1 MSTQEAPNPGK
12 EQADGGSA
20 AADGPSPT
28 LASKSKS
35 SSPPP
40 VTVKKEPGTSETS
53 NGKVG
58 DANPAEICVVI
69 GGNDGGASGAGS
81 RRAQPEGSYVCGVCG
96 KKYKYYNCFQTH
108 VRAHRESES
117 MVGDGL
123 PQTPNSSFRYSCD
136 ICGKKYKY
144 YSCFQEH
151 RDLHAVDDPYE
162 QVVLPVDGLKE
173 EEPVEPYQKI
183 GPKTGSYVCEFCGKQ
198 YKYFNPYQEHVA
210 LHTPMGTPSPLVATS
225 FSTTQKPYT
234 CGACGIQFQFY
245 NNLLEHM
252 QSHAADNENHTK
264 GDSPKTSSASNPQE
278 QLWRGSQAQAQAQAH
293 SSVKLQIQPQN
304 ITSRNHTLSQNN
316 GLPEKER
323 QQVAERL
330 LRTLVDTGARHGAYS
345 TRDAFGN
352 MSALALRQLPRMYNQ
367 VKVKVTC
374 ALGSNASLGIAV
386 TCHSQTSGPDACYV
400 LTAYQVE
407 GSRLKRYVLG
417 VREAELR
424 EGPEQVHHWVQ
435 NVLSEFVMSDI
446 RTVYVSE
453 PRVWAAGFAGSP
465 LGGGGRGRICLRCA
479 GCSLGAVV
487 QAVLGKRSLQAR
499 GLHELAELLSTCRDI
514 ASSSTLALREEQ
526 FTNTS
531 TSTTEEGTQSSPAQC
546 PTPPC
551 WDRMAEALL
560 QVHAHFEQI
569 CEAYGR
575 SKATAPLLQGL
586 NKHLL
591 GTLACLLAPLR
602 LAALELSS
610 QRRPTIQQVLPVYLR
625 LEKFFTSKAGEAGT
639 GTASKLC
646 HYFLEALKEN
656 FKVERAHQVAMVLDP
671 QLKLRSVPAYQH
683 EDIISRA
690 CEMAAE
696 TRDGGMTGGGSSGG
710 EERDTDGPPTPKI
723 SRIEGGGKN
732 GGPSRGTPSSCAM
745 SGNDEGQSQVRQE
758 IFQYLAEPLLQGT
771 PDLFQYWSSAVGE
784 KFPKLARLALWLLAV
799 PAVGIRSEC
808 VTVCEQSLAM
818 KRRQQHQAEKHF
830 SALCGRRVEALCS
843 VAPETNAD
851 GDVTRCWCKLVHH
864 GSQVRLETTGE
875 CGTVRRKGRS
885 KRELVRIREARA
897 TIPGACA
904 TRLPRGK
911 RSLPGLELRV
921 PRQRRR
927 SSQAEENSPDRG
939 KAVYFTG
946 RGDQL
951 RLKPGVEIPR
961 GNFTLEMWIKPEG
974 GQRSPTVIAGLY
986 DKCFYASS
994 DRGWLL
1000 GIQAVSEHGNRDP
1013 RFFFSLKTDRAHKV
1027 TSIHS
1032 NTHYVPN
1039 HWAHVAVTYDGVYM
1053 KLFVN
1058 GAQVGVSRE
1067 QSGDVF
1073 SHLTKKCKVLMIGGN
1088 ALNHN
1093 YRGAVER
1100 VGLWRQ
1106 ARGQRQIVRDMQ
1118 GHEDP
1123 QDLPQLVIRET
1134 FEHPGRKWLT
1144 VKDGSFPQ
1152 PEQGGGGRLGA
1163 LSCGGAGNSDGLLDT
1178 TLQPP
1183 TCGQTV
1189 CDNVEVIKNYN
1200 QLWNFRRPKKVRYRV
1215 INIWDDARMRPT
1227 VSDHQISLQHQQLND
1242 AFSPYNITW
1251 ELSIHNVTNSS
1262 LRNRLILA
1270 NLTVISAKL
1279 AMMHATQNA
1288 TIR

>member
-1 MSTQEAPNPGK
+1 MSAQEAPNPGM
-12 EQADGGSA
+12 EQADGGSTVTDA
-20 AADGPSPT
+20 PSPT
-28 LASKSKS
+28 LAPKPKSTT
-35 SSPPP
+35 PPP
-40 VTVKKEPGTSETS
+40 VTVTVKKEPGTSETS

-58 DANPAEICVVI
+58 DVNPAEICVVI
-69 GGNDGGASGAGS
+69 GGNDGGASGGGS
-81 RRAQPEGSYVCGVCG
+81 RRAQTEGMFALGTPPPTKSTDSCIGSYVCGVCG

-108 VRAHRESES
+108 VRAHRESDT
-117 MVGDGL
+117 MVADGL
-123 PQTPNSSFRYSCD
+123 PQTPNILSPHCSRLPIGDILIPDSFRYSCD

-210 LHTPMGTPSPLVATS
+210 LHTPMGAFDLKTTRVQECGSMDMSKFGHSQTGKIKNIPFRRKLESAIQSSLVDTNSSQNSSGTPSPLVAST

-264 GDSPKTSSASNPQE
+264 GDSPKASGPQE
-278 QLWRGSQAQAQAQAH
+278 QLWRSSQAPAH
-293 SSVKLQIQPQN
+293 SLVKLQIQPQS
-304 ITSRNHTLSQNN
+304 IPQRNHTVSQNN

-330 LRTLVDTGARHGAYS
+330 LRVMCSDLSMLNVLNSKDFLKLAQTLVDTGARHGAYS

-352 MSALALRQLPRMYNQ
+352 MSSLALRQLPRMYNQ

-453 PRVWAAGFAGSP
+453 PKAWAAGLAGSP
-465 LGGGGRGRICLRCA
+465 LGAGGRSKVCLRCA

-499 GLHELAELLSTCRDI
+499 GLHELSDLLSACRDI
-514 ASSSTLALREEQ
+514 ASSTTLSLREEQ
-526 FTNTS
+526 FTKTS
-531 TSTTEEGTQSSPAQC
+531 TSTTEEGTQGSPAQC
-546 PTPPC
+546 PNPPC
-551 WDRMAEALL
+551 WDRTAEALL

-575 SKATAPLLQGL
+575 SKTTAPLLQGL

-610 QRRPTIQQVLPVYLR
+610 QRRPTLQQVLPVYLR

-671 QLKLRSVPAYQH
+671 QVKLCSVPAYQH
-683 EDIISRA
+683 EDIICRA

-696 TRDGGMTGGGSSGG
+696 SRDGGMTGGGGGGGGGG

-723 SRIEGGGKN
+723 SRIEGGGN
-732 GGPSRGTPSSCAM
+732 NCGPSRGTSS
-745 SGNDEGQSQVRQE
+745 SYTGNDEGQSQVRQE

-771 PDLFQYWSSAVGE
+771 PDLFQYWSSAVNE
-784 KFPKLARLALWLLAV
+784 KFPRLSRLAMWLLAV
-799 PAVGIRSEC
+799 PAVGIRNEC

-818 KRRQQHQAEKHF
+818 KRRQQ
-830 SALCGRRVEALCS
+830 
-843 VAPETNAD
+843 
-851 GDVTRCWCKLVHH
+851 VTTEEMNKLIF
-864 GSQVRLETTGE
+864 L
-875 CGTVRRKGRS
+875 RS
-885 KRELVRIREARA
+885 NM
-897 TIPGACA
+897 G
-904 TRLPRGK
+904 
-911 RSLPGLELRV
+911 
-921 PRQRRR
+921 
-927 SSQAEENSPDRG
+927 
-939 KAVYFTG
+939 
-946 RGDQL
+946 
-951 RLKPGVEIPR
+951 
-961 GNFTLEMWIKPEG
+961 
-974 GQRSPTVIAGLY
+974 
-986 DKCFYASS
+986 
-994 DRGWLL
+994 
-1000 GIQAVSEHGNRDP
+1000 
-1013 RFFFSLKTDRAHKV
+1013 
-1027 TSIHS
+1027 
-1032 NTHYVPN
+1032 
-1039 HWAHVAVTYDGVYM
+1039 
-1053 KLFVN
+1053 
-1058 GAQVGVSRE
+1058 
-1067 QSGDVF
+1067 
-1073 SHLTKKCKVLMIGGN
+1073 
-1088 ALNHN
+1088 
-1093 YRGAVER
+1093 
-1100 VGLWRQ
+1100 
-1106 ARGQRQIVRDMQ
+1106 
-1118 GHEDP
+1118 
-1123 QDLPQLVIRET
+1123 
-1134 FEHPGRKWLT
+1134 
-1144 VKDGSFPQ
+1144 
-1152 PEQGGGGRLGA
+1152 
-1163 LSCGGAGNSDGLLDT
+1163 
-1178 TLQPP
+1178 
-1183 TCGQTV
+1183 
-1189 CDNVEVIKNYN
+1189 
-1200 QLWNFRRPKKVRYRV
+1200 
-1215 INIWDDARMRPT
+1215 
-1227 VSDHQISLQHQQLND
+1227 
-1242 AFSPYNITW
+1242 
-1251 ELSIHNVTNSS
+1251 
-1262 LRNRLILA
+1262 
-1270 NLTVISAKL
+1270 
-1279 AMMHATQNA
+1279 
-1288 TIR
+1288 

>member
-1 MSTQEAPNPGK
+1 MSAQEAPNPGK
-12 EQADGGSA
+12 EQADGGNA
-20 AADGPSPT
+20 ATDGPSPS
-28 LASKSKS
+28 AAQKSKS
-35 SSPPP
+35 STPPP
-40 VTVKKEPGTSETS
+40 VTIKKEPGTLETS

-69 GGNDGGASGAGS
+69 GGNEGGTTGAGS
-81 RRAQPEGSYVCGVCG
+81 RRSQSEGSYVCGVCG

-123 PQTPNSSFRYSCD
+123 PPTPNSSFRYSCD

-183 GPKTGSYVCEFCGKQ
+183 GPREKALAHLRRDRGFNRRQRVSLQTQWAVFAETGSYVCEFCGKQ

-210 LHTPMGTPSPLVATS
+210 LHTPMASFDLKASRVQECGSMDMTKYGHSTSGKMKNSPFRRKLESAIQSSLVDTNSSQNSSGTASPLVATS

-264 GDSPKTSSASNPQE
+264 GDSPKTSSASGPQE
-278 QLWRGSQAQAQAQAH
+278 QLWRGSQAQAQAQAQVQAQAQAQAL

-304 ITSRNHTLSQNN
+304 ISQRNHTLSQSN

-330 LRTLVDTGARHGAYS
+330 LRVMCSDLSMLNVLNSKDFLKLAQTLVDTGARHGAYS

-352 MSALALRQLPRMYNQ
+352 MSALAMRQLPRMYNQ

-386 TCHSQTSGPDACYV
+386 TCHSQTAGPDACYV

-417 VREAELR
+417 VREVELR
-424 EGPEQVHHWVQ
+424 EGPEQIHHWVQ

-453 PRVWAAGFAGSP
+453 PRVWAAGFSGSP
-465 LGGGGRGRICLRCA
+465 LGGGGGRGRICLRCA

-499 GLHELAELLSTCRDI
+499 GLHELAELLSTCREI
-514 ASSSTLALREEQ
+514 ASSSTLALREDQ
-526 FTNTS
+526 CTNTS
-531 TSTTEEGTQSSPAQC
+531 ASTTEEGTQGSAAQC

-551 WDRMAEALL
+551 WDRMAESLL

-575 SKATAPLLQGL
+575 SKSTAPVLQGL

-610 QRRPTIQQVLPVYLR
+610 QRRPTLQQVLPVYLR

-690 CEMAAE
+690 CEMAADS
-696 TRDGGMTGGGSSGG
+696 RDGGMTGGGVSGSDD
-710 EERDTDGPPTPKI
+710 RDTDGPPTPKI
-723 SRIEGGGKN
+723 SRIEGGGNN
-732 GGPSRGTPSSCAM
+732 GGTSRGTSLV
-745 SGNDEGQSQVRQE
+745 SGNDDSQSQVRQE

-771 PDLFQYWSSAVGE
+771 PDLFQYWSSAVSD

-818 KRRQQHQAEKHF
+818 KRKQQ
-830 SALCGRRVEALCS
+830 
-843 VAPETNAD
+843 
-851 GDVTRCWCKLVHH
+851 VT
-864 GSQVRLETTGE
+864 
-875 CGTVRRKGRS
+875 
-885 KRELVRIREARA
+885 
-897 TIPGACA
+897 
-904 TRLPRGK
+904 
-911 RSLPGLELRV
+911 
-921 PRQRRR
+921 
-927 SSQAEENSPDRG
+927 AEEMN
-939 KAVYFTG
+939 KLIF
-946 RGDQL
+946 L
-951 RLKPGVEIPR
+951 R
-961 GNFTLEMWIKPEG
+961 
-974 GQRSPTVIAGLY
+974 
-986 DKCFYASS
+986 
-994 DRGWLL
+994 
-1000 GIQAVSEHGNRDP
+1000 
-1013 RFFFSLKTDRAHKV
+1013 
-1027 TSIHS
+1027 
-1032 NTHYVPN
+1032 
-1039 HWAHVAVTYDGVYM
+1039 
-1053 KLFVN
+1053 
-1058 GAQVGVSRE
+1058 
-1067 QSGDVF
+1067 
-1073 SHLTKKCKVLMIGGN
+1073 
-1088 ALNHN
+1088 
-1093 YRGAVER
+1093 
-1100 VGLWRQ
+1100 
-1106 ARGQRQIVRDMQ
+1106 
-1118 GHEDP
+1118 
-1123 QDLPQLVIRET
+1123 
-1134 FEHPGRKWLT
+1134 
-1144 VKDGSFPQ
+1144 
-1152 PEQGGGGRLGA
+1152 
-1163 LSCGGAGNSDGLLDT
+1163 
-1178 TLQPP
+1178 
-1183 TCGQTV
+1183 
-1189 CDNVEVIKNYN
+1189 
-1200 QLWNFRRPKKVRYRV
+1200 
-1215 INIWDDARMRPT
+1215 
-1227 VSDHQISLQHQQLND
+1227 
-1242 AFSPYNITW
+1242 
-1251 ELSIHNVTNSS
+1251 
-1262 LRNRLILA
+1262 A
-1270 NLTVISAKL
+1270 N
-1279 AMMHATQNA
+1279 MG
-1288 TIR
+1288 

>member
-1 MSTQEAPNPGK
+1 MSAQEAPNPGK
-12 EQADGGSA
+12 EQADGGNA
-20 AADGPSPT
+20 ATDGPSPS
-28 LASKSKS
+28 AAQKSKS
-35 SSPPP
+35 STPPP
-40 VTVKKEPGTSETS
+40 VTIKKEPGTLETS

-69 GGNDGGASGAGS
+69 GGNEGGTTGAGS
-81 RRAQPEGSYVCGVCG
+81 RRSQSEGMFALGTPPPTKSTDSCIGSYVCGVCG

-123 PQTPNSSFRYSCD
+123 PPTPNTLSLLFCSRLPIGSFRYSCD

-183 GPKTGSYVCEFCGKQ
+183 GPREKALAHLRRDRGFNRRQRVSLQTQWAVFAETGSYVCEFCGKQ

-210 LHTPMGTPSPLVATS
+210 LHTPMASFDLKASRVQECGSMDMTKYGHSTSGKMKNSPFRRKLESAIQSSLVDTNSSQNSSGTASPLVATS

-252 QSHAADNENHTK
+252 QSHADNENHTK
-264 GDSPKTSSASNPQE
+264 GDSPKTSSASGPQE
-278 QLWRGSQAQAQAQAH
+278 QLWRGSQAQAQAQAQVQAQAQAQAL

-304 ITSRNHTLSQNN
+304 ISQRNHTLSQSN

-330 LRTLVDTGARHGAYS
+330 LRVMCSDLSMLNVLNSKDFLKLAQTLVDTGARHGAYS

-352 MSALALRQLPRMYNQ
+352 MSALAMRQLPRMYNQ

-386 TCHSQTSGPDACYV
+386 TCHSQTAGPDACYV

-417 VREAELR
+417 VREVELR
-424 EGPEQVHHWVQ
+424 EGPEQIHHWVQ

-453 PRVWAAGFAGSP
+453 PRVWAAGFSGSP
-465 LGGGGRGRICLRCA
+465 LGGGGGRGRICLRCA

-499 GLHELAELLSTCRDI
+499 GLHELAELLSTCREI
-514 ASSSTLALREEQ
+514 ASSSTLALREDQ
-526 FTNTS
+526 CTNTS
-531 TSTTEEGTQSSPAQC
+531 ASTTEEGTQGSAAQC

-551 WDRMAEALL
+551 WDRMAESLL

-575 SKATAPLLQGL
+575 SKSTAPVLQGL

-610 QRRPTIQQVLPVYLR
+610 QRRPTLQQVLPVYLR

-690 CEMAAE
+690 CEMAADS
-696 TRDGGMTGGGSSGG
+696 RDGGMTGGGVSGSDD
-710 EERDTDGPPTPKI
+710 RDTDGPPTPKI
-723 SRIEGGGKN
+723 SRIEGGGNN
-732 GGPSRGTPSSCAM
+732 GGTSRGTSLV
-745 SGNDEGQSQVRQE
+745 SGNDDSQSQVRQE

-771 PDLFQYWSSAVGE
+771 PDLFQYWSSAVSD

-818 KRRQQHQAEKHF
+818 KRKQQ
-830 SALCGRRVEALCS
+830 
-843 VAPETNAD
+843 
-851 GDVTRCWCKLVHH
+851 VT
-864 GSQVRLETTGE
+864 
-875 CGTVRRKGRS
+875 
-885 KRELVRIREARA
+885 
-897 TIPGACA
+897 
-904 TRLPRGK
+904 
-911 RSLPGLELRV
+911 
-921 PRQRRR
+921 
-927 SSQAEENSPDRG
+927 AEEMN
-939 KAVYFTG
+939 KLIF
-946 RGDQL
+946 L
-951 RLKPGVEIPR
+951 R
-961 GNFTLEMWIKPEG
+961 
-974 GQRSPTVIAGLY
+974 
-986 DKCFYASS
+986 
-994 DRGWLL
+994 
-1000 GIQAVSEHGNRDP
+1000 
-1013 RFFFSLKTDRAHKV
+1013 
-1027 TSIHS
+1027 
-1032 NTHYVPN
+1032 
-1039 HWAHVAVTYDGVYM
+1039 
-1053 KLFVN
+1053 
-1058 GAQVGVSRE
+1058 
-1067 QSGDVF
+1067 
-1073 SHLTKKCKVLMIGGN
+1073 
-1088 ALNHN
+1088 
-1093 YRGAVER
+1093 
-1100 VGLWRQ
+1100 
-1106 ARGQRQIVRDMQ
+1106 
-1118 GHEDP
+1118 
-1123 QDLPQLVIRET
+1123 
-1134 FEHPGRKWLT
+1134 
-1144 VKDGSFPQ
+1144 
-1152 PEQGGGGRLGA
+1152 
-1163 LSCGGAGNSDGLLDT
+1163 
-1178 TLQPP
+1178 
-1183 TCGQTV
+1183 
-1189 CDNVEVIKNYN
+1189 
-1200 QLWNFRRPKKVRYRV
+1200 
-1215 INIWDDARMRPT
+1215 
-1227 VSDHQISLQHQQLND
+1227 
-1242 AFSPYNITW
+1242 
-1251 ELSIHNVTNSS
+1251 
-1262 LRNRLILA
+1262 A
-1270 NLTVISAKL
+1270 N
-1279 AMMHATQNA
+1279 MG
-1288 TIR
+1288 

>member
-1 MSTQEAPNPGK
+1 MMKNGVRGGGVMSAKEAPNPGK
-12 EQADGGSA
+12 EQANSGSA
-20 AADGPSPT
+20 ATDGPST
-28 LASKSKS
+28 TKNT
-35 SSPPP
+35 SPPP

-58 DANPAEICVVI
+58 DAKPAEICVVI
-69 GGNDGGASGAGS
+69 GGNDGGASGGGS
-81 RRAQPEGSYVCGVCG
+81 RRAQTEGSYVCGVCG

-117 MVGDGL
+117 MVGDGV
-123 PQTPNSSFRYSCD
+123 PPTPNNSFRYSCD

-151 RDLHAVDDPYE
+151 RDLHAVDE
-162 QVVLPVDGLKE
+162 
-173 EEPVEPYQKI
+173 
-183 GPKTGSYVCEFCGKQ
+183 TGSYVCEFCGKQ

-210 LHTPMGTPSPLVATS
+210 LHTPMGSFDIKASRVQECGSMDMSKFGHSQTGSPFRRKLESAIQSSLVDTNSSQNSSGTPSPLVATS

-264 GDSPKTSSASNPQE
+264 GDSPKTSSASGPQE
-278 QLWRGSQAQAQAQAH
+278 QMWRGSQVQAHAQAQVQAPAQAPAQTH
-293 SSVKLQIQPQN
+293 PSVKLQIQPQS
-304 ITSRNHTLSQNN
+304 ISQRNQTLSHNN

-330 LRTLVDTGARHGAYS
+330 LRVMCSDLSMLNVLNSKDFLKLAQTLVDTGARHGAYS
-345 TRDAFGN
+345 TRDALGN

-417 VREAELR
+417 VREVELR

-453 PRVWAAGFAGSP
+453 PRVWAAGFGGSP
-465 LGGGGRGRICLRCA
+465 LGSGGRGRIYLRCA

-514 ASSSTLALREEQ
+514 ASSTTLAFREEQ
-526 FTNTS
+526 GTNTS
-531 TSTTEEGTQSSPAQC
+531 TSTTEEGTQGSPAQC
-546 PTPPC
+546 PNPPC
-551 WDRMAEALL
+551 WDRMAESLL

-575 SKATAPLLQGL
+575 SKSTAPLLQGL

-610 QRRPTIQQVLPVYLR
+610 QRRPTLQQVLPVYLR

-656 FKVERAHQVAMVLDP
+656 FKVERAHQIAMVLDP

-696 TRDGGMTGGGSSGG
+696 SRDGGLSGGGGSGG

-723 SRIEGGGKN
+723 SRIEGGGNN
-732 GGPSRGTPSSCAM
+732 GSSSRGTSSSCTV
-745 SGNDEGQSQVRQE
+745 SGNDESQSLVRKE

-784 KFPKLARLALWLLAV
+784 KFPRLARLALWLLAV

-808 VTVCEQSLAM
+808 VIVCEQSLAM
-818 KRRQQHQAEKHF
+818 KRRQQ
-830 SALCGRRVEALCS
+830 
-843 VAPETNAD
+843 
-851 GDVTRCWCKLVHH
+851 VTIEEMNKLIF
-864 GSQVRLETTGE
+864 L
-875 CGTVRRKGRS
+875 RS
-885 KRELVRIREARA
+885 NM
-897 TIPGACA
+897 G
-904 TRLPRGK
+904 
-911 RSLPGLELRV
+911 
-921 PRQRRR
+921 
-927 SSQAEENSPDRG
+927 
-939 KAVYFTG
+939 
-946 RGDQL
+946 
-951 RLKPGVEIPR
+951 
-961 GNFTLEMWIKPEG
+961 
-974 GQRSPTVIAGLY
+974 
-986 DKCFYASS
+986 
-994 DRGWLL
+994 
-1000 GIQAVSEHGNRDP
+1000 
-1013 RFFFSLKTDRAHKV
+1013 
-1027 TSIHS
+1027 
-1032 NTHYVPN
+1032 
-1039 HWAHVAVTYDGVYM
+1039 
-1053 KLFVN
+1053 
-1058 GAQVGVSRE
+1058 
-1067 QSGDVF
+1067 
-1073 SHLTKKCKVLMIGGN
+1073 
-1088 ALNHN
+1088 
-1093 YRGAVER
+1093 
-1100 VGLWRQ
+1100 
-1106 ARGQRQIVRDMQ
+1106 
-1118 GHEDP
+1118 
-1123 QDLPQLVIRET
+1123 
-1134 FEHPGRKWLT
+1134 
-1144 VKDGSFPQ
+1144 
-1152 PEQGGGGRLGA
+1152 
-1163 LSCGGAGNSDGLLDT
+1163 
-1178 TLQPP
+1178 
-1183 TCGQTV
+1183 
-1189 CDNVEVIKNYN
+1189 
-1200 QLWNFRRPKKVRYRV
+1200 
-1215 INIWDDARMRPT
+1215 
-1227 VSDHQISLQHQQLND
+1227 
-1242 AFSPYNITW
+1242 
-1251 ELSIHNVTNSS
+1251 
-1262 LRNRLILA
+1262 
-1270 NLTVISAKL
+1270 
-1279 AMMHATQNA
+1279 
-1288 TIR
+1288 

>member
-1 MSTQEAPNPGK
+1 MSAQEAPNPGK

-20 AADGPSPT
+20 ATDGPSPT
-28 LASKSKS
+28 LAPKTKST
-35 SSPPP
+35 SPPP

-69 GGNDGGASGAGS
+69 GGADGGASGGGS
-81 RRAQPEGSYVCGVCG
+81 RRAQTEGSYVCGVCG

-108 VRAHRESES
+108 VRAHRESDS
-117 MVGDGL
+117 MVADGL
-123 PQTPNSSFRYSCD
+123 PQTANNSFRYSCD

-210 LHTPMGTPSPLVATS
+210 LHTPMGSFDLKTSRVQECGSMDMSKFGHSQADSPFRRKLESAIQSSLVDTNSSQNSSGTPSPLVAST
-225 FSTTQKPYT
+225 FSATQKPYT

-264 GDSPKTSSASNPQE
+264 GDSPKTSSASGPQE
-278 QLWRGSQAQAQAQAH
+278 PLWRGSQAQAH
-293 SSVKLQIQPQN
+293 SSVKLQIQPQS
-304 ITSRNHTLSQNN
+304 ISQRNNTLSQNN

-330 LRTLVDTGARHGAYS
+330 LRVMCSDLSMLNVLNSKDFLKLAQTLVDTGARHGAYS

-424 EGPEQVHHWVQ
+424 EGPEQIHHWVQ

-465 LGGGGRGRICLRCA
+465 LGGGGRSRICLRCA

-514 ASSSTLALREEQ
+514 ASSTTLSLREEPC
-526 FTNTS
+526 TNTS
-531 TSTTEEGTQSSPAQC
+531 TSTTEEGSQSSPAQC

-551 WDRMAEALL
+551 WDRTAEALL

-569 CEAYGR
+569 CEAFGR

-610 QRRPTIQQVLPVYLR
+610 QRRPTLQQVLPVYLR

-696 TRDGGMTGGGSSGG
+696 TRDGGMTGGGGSGG

-723 SRIEGGGKN
+723 SRVEGAGNN
-732 GGPSRGTPSSCAM
+732 GGTSRGTSSSCSV
-745 SGNDEGQSQVRQE
+745 SGNDESQSQVRQE

-771 PDLFQYWSSAVGE
+771 PDLFQYWSTAVNE
-784 KFPKLARLALWLLAV
+784 KFPKLARLAMWLLAV
-799 PAVGIRSEC
+799 PAVGIRNEC

-818 KRRQQHQAEKHF
+818 KRRQQ
-830 SALCGRRVEALCS
+830 
-843 VAPETNAD
+843 
-851 GDVTRCWCKLVHH
+851 VT
-864 GSQVRLETTGE
+864 
-875 CGTVRRKGRS
+875 
-885 KRELVRIREARA
+885 
-897 TIPGACA
+897 
-904 TRLPRGK
+904 
-911 RSLPGLELRV
+911 
-921 PRQRRR
+921 
-927 SSQAEENSPDRG
+927 AEEMN
-939 KAVYFTG
+939 KLIF
-946 RGDQL
+946 L
-951 RLKPGVEIPR
+951 R
-961 GNFTLEMWIKPEG
+961 
-974 GQRSPTVIAGLY
+974 
-986 DKCFYASS
+986 
-994 DRGWLL
+994 
-1000 GIQAVSEHGNRDP
+1000 
-1013 RFFFSLKTDRAHKV
+1013 
-1027 TSIHS
+1027 S
-1032 NTHYVPN
+1032 NM
-1039 HWAHVAVTYDGVYM
+1039 G
-1053 KLFVN
+1053 
-1058 GAQVGVSRE
+1058 
-1067 QSGDVF
+1067 
-1073 SHLTKKCKVLMIGGN
+1073 
-1088 ALNHN
+1088 
-1093 YRGAVER
+1093 
-1100 VGLWRQ
+1100 
-1106 ARGQRQIVRDMQ
+1106 
-1118 GHEDP
+1118 
-1123 QDLPQLVIRET
+1123 
-1134 FEHPGRKWLT
+1134 
-1144 VKDGSFPQ
+1144 
-1152 PEQGGGGRLGA
+1152 
-1163 LSCGGAGNSDGLLDT
+1163 
-1178 TLQPP
+1178 
-1183 TCGQTV
+1183 
-1189 CDNVEVIKNYN
+1189 
-1200 QLWNFRRPKKVRYRV
+1200 
-1215 INIWDDARMRPT
+1215 
-1227 VSDHQISLQHQQLND
+1227 
-1242 AFSPYNITW
+1242 
-1251 ELSIHNVTNSS
+1251 
-1262 LRNRLILA
+1262 
-1270 NLTVISAKL
+1270 
-1279 AMMHATQNA
+1279 
-1288 TIR
+1288 

>member
-1 MSTQEAPNPGK
+1 MSAQESPNPGK
-12 EQADGGSA
+12 EQAEGGSA
-20 AADGPSPT
+20 ATDAPAKKT
-28 LASKSKS
+28 TS
-35 SSPPP
+35 SPP

-53 NGKVG
+53 NGKVS
-58 DANPAEICVVI
+58 DPNPAEICVVI
-69 GGNDGGASGAGS
+69 GGNGGASGGGS
-81 RRAQPEGSYVCGVCG
+81 RRAQSEGSYVCGVCG

-108 VRAHRESES
+108 VRAHRESDA

-210 LHTPMGTPSPLVATS
+210 LHTPMGSFDLKTSRVQECGSMDMSKFGHSQTGKIKNSPFRRKLESAIQSSLVDTNSSQNSSGTPSPLVATS
-225 FSTTQKPYT
+225 FSTAQKPYT

-264 GDSPKTSSASNPQE
+264 GDSPKTSSVSGPQE
-278 QLWRGSQAQAQAQAH
+278 QLWRGSQAQAH
-293 SSVKLQIQPQN
+293 SSVKLQIQPQS
-304 ITSRNHTLSQNN
+304 ISQRNHALTQNN

-330 LRTLVDTGARHGAYS
+330 LRVMCSDLSMLNVLNSKDFLKLAQTLVDTGARHGAYS
-345 TRDAFGN
+345 TRDALGN

-453 PRVWAAGFAGSP
+453 PRVWAAGFGGSP
-465 LGGGGRGRICLRCA
+465 LGGGGRGRICLRCT

-514 ASSSTLALREEQ
+514 SSSTTLVLRDEQ
-526 FTNTS
+526 CTNTS
-531 TSTTEEGTQSSPAQC
+531 TSTTEEGPQGNPAQC

-575 SKATAPLLQGL
+575 SKATAPILQGL

-610 QRRPTIQQVLPVYLR
+610 QRRPTLQQVLPVYLR

-696 TRDGGMTGGGSSGG
+696 TRDGGITGGGGSGG
-710 EERDTDGPPTPKI
+710 DERDADGPPTPKI
-723 SRIEGGGKN
+723 SRVEGSGNN
-732 GGPSRGTPSSCAM
+732 GGPSRGSSSSCTV
-745 SGNDEGQSQVRQE
+745 SGNDDSQSQVRQE
-758 IFQYLAEPLLQGT
+758 IFQYLAEPLLQGA
-771 PDLFQYWSSAVGE
+771 PDLFQYWSSTVGE
-784 KFPKLARLALWLLAV
+784 KFPRLARLALWLLAV
-799 PAVGIRSEC
+799 PAVGIRREC

-818 KRRQQHQAEKHF
+818 KRRQQ
-830 SALCGRRVEALCS
+830 
-843 VAPETNAD
+843 
-851 GDVTRCWCKLVHH
+851 VT
-864 GSQVRLETTGE
+864 
-875 CGTVRRKGRS
+875 
-885 KRELVRIREARA
+885 
-897 TIPGACA
+897 
-904 TRLPRGK
+904 
-911 RSLPGLELRV
+911 
-921 PRQRRR
+921 
-927 SSQAEENSPDRG
+927 AEEMN
-939 KAVYFTG
+939 KLIF
-946 RGDQL
+946 L
-951 RLKPGVEIPR
+951 
-961 GNFTLEMWIKPEG
+961 
-974 GQRSPTVIAGLY
+974 
-986 DKCFYASS
+986 
-994 DRGWLL
+994 
-1000 GIQAVSEHGNRDP
+1000 
-1013 RFFFSLKTDRAHKV
+1013 
-1027 TSIHS
+1027 HS
-1032 NTHYVPN
+1032 NM
-1039 HWAHVAVTYDGVYM
+1039 G
-1053 KLFVN
+1053 
-1058 GAQVGVSRE
+1058 
-1067 QSGDVF
+1067 
-1073 SHLTKKCKVLMIGGN
+1073 
-1088 ALNHN
+1088 
-1093 YRGAVER
+1093 
-1100 VGLWRQ
+1100 
-1106 ARGQRQIVRDMQ
+1106 
-1118 GHEDP
+1118 
-1123 QDLPQLVIRET
+1123 
-1134 FEHPGRKWLT
+1134 
-1144 VKDGSFPQ
+1144 
-1152 PEQGGGGRLGA
+1152 
-1163 LSCGGAGNSDGLLDT
+1163 
-1178 TLQPP
+1178 
-1183 TCGQTV
+1183 
-1189 CDNVEVIKNYN
+1189 
-1200 QLWNFRRPKKVRYRV
+1200 
-1215 INIWDDARMRPT
+1215 
-1227 VSDHQISLQHQQLND
+1227 
-1242 AFSPYNITW
+1242 
-1251 ELSIHNVTNSS
+1251 
-1262 LRNRLILA
+1262 
-1270 NLTVISAKL
+1270 
-1279 AMMHATQNA
+1279 
-1288 TIR
+1288 

>member
-1 MSTQEAPNPGK
+1 MSAQEAPNPGK
-12 EQADGGSA
+12 EQADGGNA
-20 AADGPSPT
+20 ATDGPSPS
-28 LASKSKS
+28 AAQKSKS
-35 SSPPP
+35 STPPP
-40 VTVKKEPGTSETS
+40 VTIKKEPGTLETS

-69 GGNDGGASGAGS
+69 GGNEGGTTGAGS
-81 RRAQPEGSYVCGVCG
+81 RRSQSEGMFALGTPPPTKSTDSCIGSYVCGVCG

-123 PQTPNSSFRYSCD
+123 PPTPNTLSLLFCSRLPIGSFRYSCD

-183 GPKTGSYVCEFCGKQ
+183 GPREKALAHLRRDRGFNRRQRVSLQTQWAVFAETGSYVCEFCGKQ

-210 LHTPMGTPSPLVATS
+210 LHTPMASFDLKASRVQECGSMDMTKYGHSTSGKMKRTASPLVATS

-264 GDSPKTSSASNPQE
+264 GDSPKTSSASGPQE
-278 QLWRGSQAQAQAQAH
+278 QLWRGSQAQAQAQAQVQAQAQAQAL

-304 ITSRNHTLSQNN
+304 ISQRNHTLSQSN

-330 LRTLVDTGARHGAYS
+330 LRVMCSDLSMLNVLNSKDFLKLAQTLVDTGARHGAYS

-352 MSALALRQLPRMYNQ
+352 MSALAMRQLPRMYNQ

-386 TCHSQTSGPDACYV
+386 TCHSQTAGPDACYV

-417 VREAELR
+417 VREVELR
-424 EGPEQVHHWVQ
+424 EGPEQIHHWVQ

-453 PRVWAAGFAGSP
+453 PRVWAAGFSGSP
-465 LGGGGRGRICLRCA
+465 LGGGGGRGRICLRCA

-499 GLHELAELLSTCRDI
+499 GLHELAELLSTCREI
-514 ASSSTLALREEQ
+514 ASSSTLALREDQ
-526 FTNTS
+526 CTNTS
-531 TSTTEEGTQSSPAQC
+531 ASTTEEGTQGSAAQC

-551 WDRMAEALL
+551 WDRMAESLL

-575 SKATAPLLQGL
+575 SKSTAPVLQGL

-610 QRRPTIQQVLPVYLR
+610 QRRPTLQQVLPVYLR

-690 CEMAAE
+690 CEMAADS
-696 TRDGGMTGGGSSGG
+696 RDGGMTGGGVSGSDD
-710 EERDTDGPPTPKI
+710 RDTDGPPTPKI
-723 SRIEGGGKN
+723 SRIEGGGNN
-732 GGPSRGTPSSCAM
+732 GGTSRGTSLV
-745 SGNDEGQSQVRQE
+745 SGNDDSQSQVRQE

-771 PDLFQYWSSAVGE
+771 PDLFQYWSSAVSD

-818 KRRQQHQAEKHF
+818 KRKQQ
-830 SALCGRRVEALCS
+830 
-843 VAPETNAD
+843 
-851 GDVTRCWCKLVHH
+851 VT
-864 GSQVRLETTGE
+864 
-875 CGTVRRKGRS
+875 
-885 KRELVRIREARA
+885 
-897 TIPGACA
+897 
-904 TRLPRGK
+904 
-911 RSLPGLELRV
+911 
-921 PRQRRR
+921 
-927 SSQAEENSPDRG
+927 AEEMN
-939 KAVYFTG
+939 KLIF
-946 RGDQL
+946 L
-951 RLKPGVEIPR
+951 R
-961 GNFTLEMWIKPEG
+961 
-974 GQRSPTVIAGLY
+974 
-986 DKCFYASS
+986 
-994 DRGWLL
+994 
-1000 GIQAVSEHGNRDP
+1000 
-1013 RFFFSLKTDRAHKV
+1013 
-1027 TSIHS
+1027 
-1032 NTHYVPN
+1032 
-1039 HWAHVAVTYDGVYM
+1039 
-1053 KLFVN
+1053 
-1058 GAQVGVSRE
+1058 
-1067 QSGDVF
+1067 
-1073 SHLTKKCKVLMIGGN
+1073 
-1088 ALNHN
+1088 
-1093 YRGAVER
+1093 
-1100 VGLWRQ
+1100 
-1106 ARGQRQIVRDMQ
+1106 
-1118 GHEDP
+1118 
-1123 QDLPQLVIRET
+1123 
-1134 FEHPGRKWLT
+1134 
-1144 VKDGSFPQ
+1144 
-1152 PEQGGGGRLGA
+1152 
-1163 LSCGGAGNSDGLLDT
+1163 
-1178 TLQPP
+1178 
-1183 TCGQTV
+1183 
-1189 CDNVEVIKNYN
+1189 
-1200 QLWNFRRPKKVRYRV
+1200 
-1215 INIWDDARMRPT
+1215 
-1227 VSDHQISLQHQQLND
+1227 
-1242 AFSPYNITW
+1242 
-1251 ELSIHNVTNSS
+1251 
-1262 LRNRLILA
+1262 A
-1270 NLTVISAKL
+1270 N
-1279 AMMHATQNA
+1279 MG
-1288 TIR
+1288 

>member
-1 MSTQEAPNPGK
+1 MSAQEAPIPGK
-12 EQADGGSA
+12 EKADGGSA
-20 AADGPSPT
+20 ATDGPSPT
-28 LASKSKS
+28 LVPKTKNTT
-35 SSPPP
+35 PPP

-69 GGNDGGASGAGS
+69 GGNDGGASGGAS
-81 RRAQPEGSYVCGVCG
+81 RRAQTEGMFALGTPPPTKSTDSCIGSYVCGVCG

-108 VRAHRESES
+108 VRAHRESDS
-117 MVGDGL
+117 MVADGL
-123 PQTPNSSFRYSCD
+123 PQTPNILSPHCSRLPIGDILIPDSFRYSCD

-210 LHTPMGTPSPLVATS
+210 LHTPMGSFDLKTSRVQECGSMDMSKFGHSQTGKIKNSPFRRKLEGAIQSSLVDTNSSQNSSGTPSPLVAST
-225 FSTTQKPYT
+225 FSTTQT
-234 CGACGIQFQFY
+234 
-245 NNLLEHM
+245 
-252 QSHAADNENHTK
+252 DNENHTK
-264 GDSPKTSSASNPQE
+264 GDSPKTSSASGPQE
-278 QLWRGSQAQAQAQAH
+278 QLWRGSQAPAH
-293 SSVKLQIQPQN
+293 SSVKLQIPPQS
-304 ITSRNHTLSQNN
+304 ISQRNHTVSQNN

-330 LRTLVDTGARHGAYS
+330 LRVMCSDLSMLNVLNSKDFLKLAQTLVDTGARHGAYS

-453 PRVWAAGFAGSP
+453 PKVWAAGFAGSP
-465 LGGGGRGRICLRCA
+465 LGGGGRSRICLRCA

-499 GLHELAELLSTCRDI
+499 GLHELSELLSTCRDI
-514 ASSSTLALREEQ
+514 ASSTTLSLREEQ
-526 FTNTS
+526 CTNTS
-531 TSTTEEGTQSSPAQC
+531 TSTTEEGTQGSPSQC
-546 PTPPC
+546 PNPPC

-575 SKATAPLLQGL
+575 SKTTAPLLQGL

-610 QRRPTIQQVLPVYLR
+610 QRRPTLQQVLPVYLR

-696 TRDGGMTGGGSSGG
+696 SRDGGMTGGGGSGG
-710 EERDTDGPPTPKI
+710 EERDNDGPPTPKI
-723 SRIEGGGKN
+723 SRVEGGGNN
-732 GGPSRGTPSSCAM
+732 GGTLRGTSSSCTV
-745 SGNDEGQSQVRQE
+745 SGNDESQSQVRQE

-771 PDLFQYWSSAVGE
+771 PDLFQYWSSAVNE
-784 KFPKLARLALWLLAV
+784 KFPRLARLAMWLLAV
-799 PAVGIRSEC
+799 PAVGIRNEC
-808 VTVCEQSLAM
+808 ATVCEQSLAM
-818 KRRQQHQAEKHF
+818 KRRQQ
-830 SALCGRRVEALCS
+830 
-843 VAPETNAD
+843 
-851 GDVTRCWCKLVHH
+851 VTTEEMNKLIF
-864 GSQVRLETTGE
+864 L
-875 CGTVRRKGRS
+875 RS
-885 KRELVRIREARA
+885 NM
-897 TIPGACA
+897 G
-904 TRLPRGK
+904 
-911 RSLPGLELRV
+911 
-921 PRQRRR
+921 
-927 SSQAEENSPDRG
+927 
-939 KAVYFTG
+939 
-946 RGDQL
+946 
-951 RLKPGVEIPR
+951 
-961 GNFTLEMWIKPEG
+961 
-974 GQRSPTVIAGLY
+974 
-986 DKCFYASS
+986 
-994 DRGWLL
+994 
-1000 GIQAVSEHGNRDP
+1000 
-1013 RFFFSLKTDRAHKV
+1013 
-1027 TSIHS
+1027 
-1032 NTHYVPN
+1032 
-1039 HWAHVAVTYDGVYM
+1039 
-1053 KLFVN
+1053 
-1058 GAQVGVSRE
+1058 
-1067 QSGDVF
+1067 
-1073 SHLTKKCKVLMIGGN
+1073 
-1088 ALNHN
+1088 
-1093 YRGAVER
+1093 
-1100 VGLWRQ
+1100 
-1106 ARGQRQIVRDMQ
+1106 
-1118 GHEDP
+1118 
-1123 QDLPQLVIRET
+1123 
-1134 FEHPGRKWLT
+1134 
-1144 VKDGSFPQ
+1144 
-1152 PEQGGGGRLGA
+1152 
-1163 LSCGGAGNSDGLLDT
+1163 
-1178 TLQPP
+1178 
-1183 TCGQTV
+1183 
-1189 CDNVEVIKNYN
+1189 
-1200 QLWNFRRPKKVRYRV
+1200 
-1215 INIWDDARMRPT
+1215 
-1227 VSDHQISLQHQQLND
+1227 
-1242 AFSPYNITW
+1242 
-1251 ELSIHNVTNSS
+1251 
-1262 LRNRLILA
+1262 
-1270 NLTVISAKL
+1270 
-1279 AMMHATQNA
+1279 
-1288 TIR
+1288 

>member
-1 MSTQEAPNPGK
+1 MSAKESPNPGK

-20 AADGPSPT
+20 AADAPAT
-28 LASKSKS
+28 KAT
-35 SSPPP
+35 SSPS

-58 DANPAEICVVI
+58 DPNPAEICVVI
-69 GGNDGGASGAGS
+69 GGNGGAS
-81 RRAQPEGSYVCGVCG
+81 GSYVCGVCG

-108 VRAHRESES
+108 VRAHR
-117 MVGDGL
+117 G
-123 PQTPNSSFRYSCD
+123 SFRYSCD

-183 GPKTGSYVCEFCGKQ
+183 GPSKTVWCTLKTGSYVCEFCGKQ

-210 LHTPMGTPSPLVATS
+210 LHTPMDSPFRRKLESAIQSSLVDTNS
-225 FSTTQKPYT
+225 SQNSKPYT

-264 GDSPKTSSASNPQE
+264 GDSPKTSSVSGPQE
-278 QLWRGSQAQAQAQAH
+278 QLWRGSQAQAH
-293 SSVKLQIQPQN
+293 SS
-304 ITSRNHTLSQNN
+304 NN

-330 LRTLVDTGARHGAYS
+330 LRVMCSDLSMLNVLNSKDFLKLAQTLVDTGARHGAYS
-345 TRDAFGN
+345 TRDALGN

-465 LGGGGRGRICLRCA
+465 LGGRGRICLRCA

-514 ASSSTLALREEQ
+514 TSSTTL
-526 FTNTS
+526 
-531 TSTTEEGTQSSPAQC
+531 EGTQGNPAQC

-610 QRRPTIQQVLPVYLR
+610 QRRPTLQQVLPVYLR

-696 TRDGGMTGGGSSGG
+696 TRDGGITGGGGSVSGS
-710 EERDTDGPPTPKI
+710 DD
-723 SRIEGGGKN
+723 S
-732 GGPSRGTPSSCAM
+732 
-745 SGNDEGQSQVRQE
+745 QSQVRQE
-758 IFQYLAEPLLQGT
+758 IFQYLAEPLLQGA
-771 PDLFQYWSSAVGE
+771 PDLFQYWSSTVGE
-784 KFPKLARLALWLLAV
+784 KFPRLARLALWLLAV
-799 PAVGIRSEC
+799 PAVGIRREC

-818 KRRQQHQAEKHF
+818 KRKQQ
-830 SALCGRRVEALCS
+830 
-843 VAPETNAD
+843 
-851 GDVTRCWCKLVHH
+851 VT
-864 GSQVRLETTGE
+864 
-875 CGTVRRKGRS
+875 
-885 KRELVRIREARA
+885 
-897 TIPGACA
+897 
-904 TRLPRGK
+904 
-911 RSLPGLELRV
+911 
-921 PRQRRR
+921 
-927 SSQAEENSPDRG
+927 AEEMN
-939 KAVYFTG
+939 KLIF
-946 RGDQL
+946 L
-951 RLKPGVEIPR
+951 
-961 GNFTLEMWIKPEG
+961 
-974 GQRSPTVIAGLY
+974 
-986 DKCFYASS
+986 
-994 DRGWLL
+994 
-1000 GIQAVSEHGNRDP
+1000 
-1013 RFFFSLKTDRAHKV
+1013 
-1027 TSIHS
+1027 HS
-1032 NTHYVPN
+1032 NM
-1039 HWAHVAVTYDGVYM
+1039 G
-1053 KLFVN
+1053 
-1058 GAQVGVSRE
+1058 
-1067 QSGDVF
+1067 
-1073 SHLTKKCKVLMIGGN
+1073 
-1088 ALNHN
+1088 
-1093 YRGAVER
+1093 
-1100 VGLWRQ
+1100 
-1106 ARGQRQIVRDMQ
+1106 
-1118 GHEDP
+1118 
-1123 QDLPQLVIRET
+1123 
-1134 FEHPGRKWLT
+1134 
-1144 VKDGSFPQ
+1144 
-1152 PEQGGGGRLGA
+1152 
-1163 LSCGGAGNSDGLLDT
+1163 
-1178 TLQPP
+1178 
-1183 TCGQTV
+1183 
-1189 CDNVEVIKNYN
+1189 
-1200 QLWNFRRPKKVRYRV
+1200 
-1215 INIWDDARMRPT
+1215 
-1227 VSDHQISLQHQQLND
+1227 
-1242 AFSPYNITW
+1242 
-1251 ELSIHNVTNSS
+1251 
-1262 LRNRLILA
+1262 
-1270 NLTVISAKL
+1270 
-1279 AMMHATQNA
+1279 
-1288 TIR
+1288 

>member
-1 MSTQEAPNPGK
+1 MSAQEAPSSVK
-12 EQADGGSA
+12 EQADSGSA
-20 AADGPSPT
+20 ATDGPSPT
-28 LASKSKS
+28 LASTTKNP
-35 SSPPP
+35 SPPP

-69 GGNDGGASGAGS
+69 GGSEGGASGGGS
-81 RRAQPEGSYVCGVCG
+81 RRAQTEGSYVCGVCG

-117 MVGDGL
+117 MVADGL

-183 GPKTGSYVCEFCGKQ
+183 GPKTGSYICEFCGKQ

-210 LHTPMGTPSPLVATS
+210 LHTPMGSFDIKASRVQDCGSMDMSKFGHSQTGKMKNSPFRRKLESAIQSSLVDTNSSQNSSGTPSPLVASS

-264 GDSPKTSSASNPQE
+264 GDSPKTSSASGPQE
-278 QLWRGSQAQAQAQAH
+278 QLWRGSQAQAH
-293 SSVKLQIQPQN
+293 SSVKLQIQPQS
-304 ITSRNHTLSQNN
+304 ISQRNHTLSQNN

-330 LRTLVDTGARHGAYS
+330 LRVMCSDLSMLNVLNSKDFLKLAQTLVDTGARHGAYS
-345 TRDAFGN
+345 TRDALGN

-453 PRVWAAGFAGSP
+453 PRVWSAGFAGSP

-514 ASSSTLALREEQ
+514 ASSTTLAFREEQ
-526 FTNTS
+526 STNTS
-531 TSTTEEGTQSSPAQC
+531 TSTTDESTQNSPAQC

-575 SKATAPLLQGL
+575 SKATAPVLQGL

-591 GTLACLLAPLR
+591 STLACLLAPLR

-610 QRRPTIQQVLPVYLR
+610 QRRPTLQQVLPVYLR

-696 TRDGGMTGGGSSGG
+696 TRDGGMTGGGGSGG
-710 EERDTDGPPTPKI
+710 EERDTDGPTTPKI
-723 SRIEGGGKN
+723 SRIEGGGSN
-732 GGPSRGTPSSCAM
+732 GGTARGTSTSCTV
-745 SGNDEGQSQVRQE
+745 SGNDESQSQVRQE

-784 KFPKLARLALWLLAV
+784 KFPRLARLALWLLAV
-799 PAVGIRSEC
+799 PAVGIRGEC

-818 KRRQQHQAEKHF
+818 KRRQQ
-830 SALCGRRVEALCS
+830 
-843 VAPETNAD
+843 
-851 GDVTRCWCKLVHH
+851 VT
-864 GSQVRLETTGE
+864 
-875 CGTVRRKGRS
+875 
-885 KRELVRIREARA
+885 
-897 TIPGACA
+897 
-904 TRLPRGK
+904 
-911 RSLPGLELRV
+911 
-921 PRQRRR
+921 
-927 SSQAEENSPDRG
+927 AEEMN
-939 KAVYFTG
+939 KLIF
-946 RGDQL
+946 L
-951 RLKPGVEIPR
+951 R
-961 GNFTLEMWIKPEG
+961 
-974 GQRSPTVIAGLY
+974 
-986 DKCFYASS
+986 
-994 DRGWLL
+994 
-1000 GIQAVSEHGNRDP
+1000 
-1013 RFFFSLKTDRAHKV
+1013 
-1027 TSIHS
+1027 S
-1032 NTHYVPN
+1032 NM
-1039 HWAHVAVTYDGVYM
+1039 G
-1053 KLFVN
+1053 
-1058 GAQVGVSRE
+1058 
-1067 QSGDVF
+1067 
-1073 SHLTKKCKVLMIGGN
+1073 
-1088 ALNHN
+1088 
-1093 YRGAVER
+1093 
-1100 VGLWRQ
+1100 
-1106 ARGQRQIVRDMQ
+1106 
-1118 GHEDP
+1118 
-1123 QDLPQLVIRET
+1123 
-1134 FEHPGRKWLT
+1134 
-1144 VKDGSFPQ
+1144 
-1152 PEQGGGGRLGA
+1152 
-1163 LSCGGAGNSDGLLDT
+1163 
-1178 TLQPP
+1178 
-1183 TCGQTV
+1183 
-1189 CDNVEVIKNYN
+1189 
-1200 QLWNFRRPKKVRYRV
+1200 
-1215 INIWDDARMRPT
+1215 
-1227 VSDHQISLQHQQLND
+1227 
-1242 AFSPYNITW
+1242 
-1251 ELSIHNVTNSS
+1251 
-1262 LRNRLILA
+1262 
-1270 NLTVISAKL
+1270 
-1279 AMMHATQNA
+1279 
-1288 TIR
+1288 

>member
-1 MSTQEAPNPGK
+1 MSAKESPNPGK

-20 AADGPSPT
+20 AADAPAT
-28 LASKSKS
+28 KAT
-35 SSPPP
+35 SSPS

-58 DANPAEICVVI
+58 DPNPAEICVVI
-69 GGNDGGASGAGS
+69 GGNGGASGGGS
-81 RRAQPEGSYVCGVCG
+81 RRAQSEGSYVCGVCG

-183 GPKTGSYVCEFCGKQ
+183 GPREKALTHLYRDGGFSRQQRVSLKTLLAVFAETGSYVCEFCGKQ

-210 LHTPMGTPSPLVATS
+210 LHTPMGSFDLKTSRVQECGSMDMSKFGHSQTGKIKNSPFRRKLESAIQSSLVDTNSSQNSSGTPSPLVASS
-225 FSTTQKPYT
+225 FSTAQKPYT

-264 GDSPKTSSASNPQE
+264 GDSPKTSSVSGPQE
-278 QLWRGSQAQAQAQAH
+278 QLWRGSQAQAH
-293 SSVKLQIQPQN
+293 SSVKLQIQPQS
-304 ITSRNHTLSQNN
+304 ISQRNHALTQNN

-330 LRTLVDTGARHGAYS
+330 LRVMCSDLSMLNVLNSKDFLKLAQTLVDTGARHGAYS
-345 TRDAFGN
+345 TRDALGN

-514 ASSSTLALREEQ
+514 TSSTTLVLREEQ
-526 FTNTS
+526 CTNTS
-531 TSTTEEGTQSSPAQC
+531 TSTTEEGTQGNPAQC

-610 QRRPTIQQVLPVYLR
+610 QRRPTLQQVLPVYLR

-696 TRDGGMTGGGSSGG
+696 TRDGGITGGGGSGG
-710 EERDTDGPPTPKI
+710 DERDTDGPPTPKI
-723 SRIEGGGKN
+723 SRVEGSGNN
-732 GGPSRGTPSSCAM
+732 GGPSRGSSSSCTV
-745 SGNDEGQSQVRQE
+745 SGSDDSQSQVRQE
-758 IFQYLAEPLLQGT
+758 IFQYLAEPLLQGA
-771 PDLFQYWSSAVGE
+771 PDLFQYWSSTVGE
-784 KFPKLARLALWLLAV
+784 KFPRLARLALWLLAV
-799 PAVGIRSEC
+799 PAVGIRREC

-818 KRRQQHQAEKHF
+818 KRKQQ
-830 SALCGRRVEALCS
+830 
-843 VAPETNAD
+843 
-851 GDVTRCWCKLVHH
+851 VT
-864 GSQVRLETTGE
+864 
-875 CGTVRRKGRS
+875 
-885 KRELVRIREARA
+885 
-897 TIPGACA
+897 
-904 TRLPRGK
+904 
-911 RSLPGLELRV
+911 
-921 PRQRRR
+921 
-927 SSQAEENSPDRG
+927 AEEMN
-939 KAVYFTG
+939 KLIF
-946 RGDQL
+946 L
-951 RLKPGVEIPR
+951 
-961 GNFTLEMWIKPEG
+961 
-974 GQRSPTVIAGLY
+974 
-986 DKCFYASS
+986 
-994 DRGWLL
+994 
-1000 GIQAVSEHGNRDP
+1000 
-1013 RFFFSLKTDRAHKV
+1013 
-1027 TSIHS
+1027 HS
-1032 NTHYVPN
+1032 NM
-1039 HWAHVAVTYDGVYM
+1039 G
-1053 KLFVN
+1053 
-1058 GAQVGVSRE
+1058 
-1067 QSGDVF
+1067 
-1073 SHLTKKCKVLMIGGN
+1073 
-1088 ALNHN
+1088 
-1093 YRGAVER
+1093 
-1100 VGLWRQ
+1100 
-1106 ARGQRQIVRDMQ
+1106 
-1118 GHEDP
+1118 
-1123 QDLPQLVIRET
+1123 
-1134 FEHPGRKWLT
+1134 
-1144 VKDGSFPQ
+1144 
-1152 PEQGGGGRLGA
+1152 
-1163 LSCGGAGNSDGLLDT
+1163 
-1178 TLQPP
+1178 
-1183 TCGQTV
+1183 
-1189 CDNVEVIKNYN
+1189 
-1200 QLWNFRRPKKVRYRV
+1200 
-1215 INIWDDARMRPT
+1215 
-1227 VSDHQISLQHQQLND
+1227 
-1242 AFSPYNITW
+1242 
-1251 ELSIHNVTNSS
+1251 
-1262 LRNRLILA
+1262 
-1270 NLTVISAKL
+1270 
-1279 AMMHATQNA
+1279 
-1288 TIR
+1288 

>member
-1 MSTQEAPNPGK
+1 MSAQEAPNPGK
-12 EQADGGSA
+12 EQADGGNA
-20 AADGPSPT
+20 ATDGPSPS
-28 LASKSKS
+28 AAQKSKS
-35 SSPPP
+35 STPPP
-40 VTVKKEPGTSETS
+40 VTIKKEPGTLETS
-53 NGKVG
+53 NGKVA

-69 GGNDGGASGAGS
+69 GGNEGGTTGAGS
-81 RRAQPEGSYVCGVCG
+81 RRSQSEGMFALGTPPPTKSTDSCIGSYVCGVCG

-123 PQTPNSSFRYSCD
+123 PPTPNTLSLLFCSRLPIGSFRYSCD

-183 GPKTGSYVCEFCGKQ
+183 GPREKALAHLRRDRGFNRRQRVSLQTQWAVFAETGSYVCEFCGKQ

-210 LHTPMGTPSPLVATS
+210 LHTPMASFDLKASRVQECGSMDMTKYGHSTSGKMKRTASPLVATS

-264 GDSPKTSSASNPQE
+264 GDSPKTSSASGPQE
-278 QLWRGSQAQAQAQAH
+278 QLWRGSQAQAQAQAQVQAQAQAQAQAL

-304 ITSRNHTLSQNN
+304 ISQRNHTLSQSN

-330 LRTLVDTGARHGAYS
+330 LRVMCSDLSMLNVLNSKDFLKLAQTLVDTGARHGAYS

-352 MSALALRQLPRMYNQ
+352 MSALAMRQLPRMYNQ

-386 TCHSQTSGPDACYV
+386 TCHSQTAGPDACYV

-417 VREAELR
+417 VREVELR
-424 EGPEQVHHWVQ
+424 EGPEQIHHWVQ

-453 PRVWAAGFAGSP
+453 PRVWAAGFSGSP
-465 LGGGGRGRICLRCA
+465 LGGGGGRGRICLRCA

-499 GLHELAELLSTCRDI
+499 GLHELAELLSTCREI
-514 ASSSTLALREEQ
+514 ASSSTLALREDQ
-526 FTNTS
+526 CTNTS
-531 TSTTEEGTQSSPAQC
+531 ASTTEEGTQGSAAQC

-551 WDRMAEALL
+551 WDRMAESLL

-575 SKATAPLLQGL
+575 SKSTAPVLQGL

-610 QRRPTIQQVLPVYLR
+610 QRRPTLQQVLPVYLR

-690 CEMAAE
+690 CEMAADS
-696 TRDGGMTGGGSSGG
+696 RDGGMTGGGVSGSDD
-710 EERDTDGPPTPKI
+710 RDTDGPPTPKI
-723 SRIEGGGKN
+723 SRIEGGGNN
-732 GGPSRGTPSSCAM
+732 GGTSRGTSSV
-745 SGNDEGQSQVRQE
+745 SGNDDSQSQVRQE

-771 PDLFQYWSSAVGE
+771 PDLFQYWSSAVSD

-818 KRRQQHQAEKHF
+818 KRKQQ
-830 SALCGRRVEALCS
+830 
-843 VAPETNAD
+843 
-851 GDVTRCWCKLVHH
+851 VT
-864 GSQVRLETTGE
+864 
-875 CGTVRRKGRS
+875 
-885 KRELVRIREARA
+885 
-897 TIPGACA
+897 
-904 TRLPRGK
+904 
-911 RSLPGLELRV
+911 
-921 PRQRRR
+921 
-927 SSQAEENSPDRG
+927 AEEMN
-939 KAVYFTG
+939 KLIF
-946 RGDQL
+946 L
-951 RLKPGVEIPR
+951 R
-961 GNFTLEMWIKPEG
+961 
-974 GQRSPTVIAGLY
+974 
-986 DKCFYASS
+986 
-994 DRGWLL
+994 
-1000 GIQAVSEHGNRDP
+1000 
-1013 RFFFSLKTDRAHKV
+1013 
-1027 TSIHS
+1027 
-1032 NTHYVPN
+1032 
-1039 HWAHVAVTYDGVYM
+1039 
-1053 KLFVN
+1053 
-1058 GAQVGVSRE
+1058 
-1067 QSGDVF
+1067 
-1073 SHLTKKCKVLMIGGN
+1073 
-1088 ALNHN
+1088 
-1093 YRGAVER
+1093 
-1100 VGLWRQ
+1100 
-1106 ARGQRQIVRDMQ
+1106 
-1118 GHEDP
+1118 
-1123 QDLPQLVIRET
+1123 
-1134 FEHPGRKWLT
+1134 
-1144 VKDGSFPQ
+1144 
-1152 PEQGGGGRLGA
+1152 
-1163 LSCGGAGNSDGLLDT
+1163 
-1178 TLQPP
+1178 
-1183 TCGQTV
+1183 
-1189 CDNVEVIKNYN
+1189 
-1200 QLWNFRRPKKVRYRV
+1200 
-1215 INIWDDARMRPT
+1215 
-1227 VSDHQISLQHQQLND
+1227 
-1242 AFSPYNITW
+1242 
-1251 ELSIHNVTNSS
+1251 
-1262 LRNRLILA
+1262 A
-1270 NLTVISAKL
+1270 N
-1279 AMMHATQNA
+1279 MG
-1288 TIR
+1288 

>member
-1 MSTQEAPNPGK
+1 MSAQEAPNPEK

-20 AADGPSPT
+20 LTDASTTKGP
-28 LASKSKS
+28 
-35 SSPPP
+35 SPPP

-69 GGNDGGASGAGS
+69 GGSDGGASGGGS
-81 RRAQPEGSYVCGVCG
+81 RRAQTEGMFALGTPPPTKSTDSCIGSYVCGVCG

-117 MVGDGL
+117 MVADGL

-173 EEPVEPYQKI
+173 EEPIEPYQKI
-183 GPKTGSYVCEFCGKQ
+183 GPRKKALALLHRDRGFNQRQRVSLQTQLAVFAETGSYVCEFCGKQ

-210 LHTPMGTPSPLVATS
+210 LHTPMGTFDLKASRVQECGLDMSKFGHSQTAKIKNSPFRRKLESAIQSSLVDTNSSQNSSGTPSPLVAST
-225 FSTTQKPYT
+225 FSTTQT
-234 CGACGIQFQFY
+234 
-245 NNLLEHM
+245 
-252 QSHAADNENHTK
+252 DNENHTK
-264 GDSPKTSSASNPQE
+264 GDSPKTSSASGPQE
-278 QLWRGSQAQAQAQAH
+278 QLWRGSQAQAH
-293 SSVKLQIQPQN
+293 SSVKLQIQPQS
-304 ITSRNHTLSQNN
+304 ISQRNHTLSQNN

-330 LRTLVDTGARHGAYS
+330 LRVMCSDLSMLNVLNSKDFLKLAQTLVDTGARHGAYS
-345 TRDAFGN
+345 TRDALGN

-386 TCHSQTSGPDACYV
+386 TCHSQTSGPDACFV

-424 EGPEQVHHWVQ
+424 EGPDQVHHWVQ

-453 PRVWAAGFAGSP
+453 PRVWGAGFAGSP

-514 ASSSTLALREEQ
+514 ASSTTLALREEQ
-526 FTNTS
+526 STNTS
-531 TSTTEEGTQSSPAQC
+531 TSTTEEGAQGSPAQC

-560 QVHAHFEQI
+560 QVHAHFEHI

-575 SKATAPLLQGL
+575 SKSTAPLLQGL

-591 GTLACLLAPLR
+591 GTLACLLSPLR

-610 QRRPTIQQVLPVYLR
+610 QRRPTLQQVLPVYLR

-690 CEMAAE
+690 CEMAAD
-696 TRDGGMTGGGSSGG
+696 TRDGGMTGAGGSGG
-710 EERDTDGPPTPKI
+710 EDRDTDGPPTPKI
-723 SRIEGGGKN
+723 SRIDGSGNN
-732 GGPSRGTPSSCAM
+732 GGPSRGLSSSCTV
-745 SGNDEGQSQVRQE
+745 SGKDESQSQVRQE

-771 PDLFQYWSSAVGE
+771 PDLFQYWSSTVGE
-784 KFPKLARLALWLLAV
+784 KFPRLARLALWLLAV
-799 PAVGIRSEC
+799 PAVGIRNEC

-818 KRRQQHQAEKHF
+818 KRRQQ
-830 SALCGRRVEALCS
+830 
-843 VAPETNAD
+843 
-851 GDVTRCWCKLVHH
+851 VT
-864 GSQVRLETTGE
+864 
-875 CGTVRRKGRS
+875 
-885 KRELVRIREARA
+885 
-897 TIPGACA
+897 
-904 TRLPRGK
+904 
-911 RSLPGLELRV
+911 
-921 PRQRRR
+921 
-927 SSQAEENSPDRG
+927 AEEMN
-939 KAVYFTG
+939 KLIF
-946 RGDQL
+946 L
-951 RLKPGVEIPR
+951 R
-961 GNFTLEMWIKPEG
+961 
-974 GQRSPTVIAGLY
+974 
-986 DKCFYASS
+986 
-994 DRGWLL
+994 
-1000 GIQAVSEHGNRDP
+1000 
-1013 RFFFSLKTDRAHKV
+1013 
-1027 TSIHS
+1027 S
-1032 NTHYVPN
+1032 NM
-1039 HWAHVAVTYDGVYM
+1039 G
-1053 KLFVN
+1053 
-1058 GAQVGVSRE
+1058 
-1067 QSGDVF
+1067 
-1073 SHLTKKCKVLMIGGN
+1073 
-1088 ALNHN
+1088 
-1093 YRGAVER
+1093 
-1100 VGLWRQ
+1100 
-1106 ARGQRQIVRDMQ
+1106 
-1118 GHEDP
+1118 
-1123 QDLPQLVIRET
+1123 
-1134 FEHPGRKWLT
+1134 
-1144 VKDGSFPQ
+1144 
-1152 PEQGGGGRLGA
+1152 
-1163 LSCGGAGNSDGLLDT
+1163 
-1178 TLQPP
+1178 
-1183 TCGQTV
+1183 
-1189 CDNVEVIKNYN
+1189 
-1200 QLWNFRRPKKVRYRV
+1200 
-1215 INIWDDARMRPT
+1215 
-1227 VSDHQISLQHQQLND
+1227 
-1242 AFSPYNITW
+1242 
-1251 ELSIHNVTNSS
+1251 
-1262 LRNRLILA
+1262 
-1270 NLTVISAKL
+1270 
-1279 AMMHATQNA
+1279 
-1288 TIR
+1288 